1 VPLSIKSRRV
11 GDIAVVACT
20 GRIIEGDE
28 ATALQRELVDVLS
41 IDPRVVLD
49 LRGVDYIDSSG
60 LGLLVRFLNR
70 SRAASGGLKLC
81 AVPPRVSEVL
91 RISNLAPV
99 FETFPSEE
107 EAVAAFYKS
116 AAEAETAFRFHT
128 SILCIDRSANV
139 LAGIREVL
147 GQAGYGAMSADNL
160 PDALI
165 LMQATRPAL
174 VVVGA
179 AIHRAAAAPGLDRF
193 RKLLE
198 GITVIEL
205 PEDFASQDAG
215 EASRALVERVRAAL
229 TPSG

>member
-1 VPLSIKSRRV
+1 V
-11 GDIAVVACT
+11 
-20 GRIIEGDE
+20 EGE
-28 ATALQRELVDVLS
+28 ESAALQREFVDTLS

-49 LRGVDYIDSSG
+49 LGGVDYIDSSG

-81 AVPPRVSEVL
+81 AVPARVVEVL
-91 RISNLAPV
+91 RITNLAPI
-99 FETFPSEE
+99 FESFASEA
-107 EAVAAFYKS
+107 EAVAAFYQS
-116 AAEAETAFRFHT
+116 ASEAETPFRFHT

-139 LAGIREVL
+139 LAGMREVL

-174 VVVGA
+174 VVIGA
-179 AIHRAAAAPGLDRF
+179 AIHRAAGAPGMDRF
-193 RKLLE
+193 KKLLE
-198 GITVIEL
+198 GIAVIEL

-215 EASRALVERVRAAL
+215 EANRKLVEQVRAAL
-229 TPSG
+229 TRPKAS